1 MSEFAEP
8 SPLPKSVRPRDQEE
22 EARMRAILE
31 SPSYARADLDPE
43 WIDSPE
49 MRGARLLMEYMKP
62 QVAFIRHHVHSTV
75 VLFVGTRVVRLE
87 DAKQRLEA
95 AKRASAAAPDDAEL
109 ARKIKVAERVVAK
122 SKYYEVAREFAQMVT
137 RDYQKSDARDY
148 VVVTGGGPGIMEA
161 GNRGAHEKNGKSIG
175 LNITLP
181 HEQVPNSYITPEL
194 CFQFRYFAVRK
205 MHFLAAAKAMVAFP
219 GGFGTFDELF
229 EALCLIQTKTIEAI
243 PVVLVGEE
251 FWRKAFDAEF
261 LRDEGVISPEDV
273 DLFSYA
279 ETAQE
284 VLDRIVNWYTERGID
299 PRDRPRPYRS

>member
-1 MSEFAEP
+1 MSESAEP
-8 SPLPKSVRPRDQEE
+8 SPLPKSARSRDQEE
-22 EARMRAILE
+22 EARLRAILE
-31 SPSYARADLDPE
+31 SPSYVRADLDVE

-49 MRGARLLMEYMKP
+49 MRGARLLVEYMKP
-62 QVAFIRHHVHSTV
+62 QVAFIRHKIHSTV
-75 VLFVGTRVVRLE
+75 VLFGGTRVVRVE
-87 DAKQRLEA
+87 EAKQRLEEA
-95 AKRASAAAPDDAEL
+95 RRASEATPDDAEL
-109 ARKIKVAERVVAK
+109 VRKVKVAERVVAK
-122 SKYYEVAREFAQMVT
+122 SKYYEVAREFAQIVT
-137 RDYQKSDARDY
+137 RDYQESDARDY

-161 GNRGAHEKNGKSIG
+161 GNRGAHEENGKSIG

-219 GGFGTFDELF
+219 GGYGTFDELF
-229 EALCLIQTKTIEAI
+229 ETLCLIQTRTVEPI
-243 PVVLVGEE
+243 PIVLVGED

-261 LRDEGVISPEDV
+261 LRDEGVIGPADV

-279 ETAQE
+279 ETAQDI
-284 VLDRIVNWYTERGID
+284 LDRIINWYTERGID